1 MGMVKR
7 SDTHVIDTL
16 AVRSIINQLPENW
29 LVRGLEERD
38 YGIDLSIEL
47 FDGEH
52 PTGCYS
58 LIQVKGTR
66 SAFEDSV
73 SFPKFPTKTLEYAQ
87 LFPEPFF
94 LFHTSVSNGDTRFV
108 WLQKYIEARLRS
120 DRPKWADQNSNTIY
134 FPDENTLSSVEG
146 KRKIE
151 RIMRLLAAQRSGLD
165 FLADFEWLKIHWENF
180 QLGEVGV
187 LASCV
192 ECVRRLAT
200 HKRFLTVYMHDFM
213 EIDMA
218 GLADKLQ
225 SLPVPLPTDGLG
237 CSEEIAMDL
246 DIIDLEVCKLD
257 ALKKHFL
264 YHGEMDDF
272 EAEYSSSSPY

>member
-1 MGMVKR
+1 MGIVKR

-16 AVRSIINQLPENW
+16 AVRSIISALPEDW

-52 PTGCYS
+52 PTGCS
-58 LIQVKGTR
+58 CLIQVKGTR
-66 SAFEDSV
+66 DTFEDSD
-73 SFPKFPTKTLEYAQ
+73 SFSGFPTKTLEYAQ

-94 LFHTSVSNGDTRFV
+94 LFHTSVADDETRFV
-108 WLQKYIEARLRS
+108 WLQKYIEVRLRI
-120 DRPKWADQNSNTIY
+120 DRPKWADQKSNTIH

-165 FLADFEWLKIHWENF
+165 FLADYEWLKIHWENF
-180 QLGEVGV
+180 KLGEVGV
-187 LASCV
+187 LPNCV

-213 EIDMA
+213 EIDMG

-225 SLPVPLPTDGLG
+225 ALPVPLPTDELG
-237 CSEEIAMDL
+237 CPEEITMDL
-246 DIIDLEVCKLD
+246 TIIDSEVCKLD
-257 ALKKHFL
+257 ALKMNFL
-264 YHGEMDDF
+264 GQGEMDAF
-272 EAEYSSSSPY
+272 EEEYSSSSPY